1 MSSTVDWPRRM
12 LSGAAKLLAAGA
24 IPAAAAT
31 AFGYLSARRFGVRYE
46 TLAILPQHAQPFRI
60 LHIGDMHLVAG
71 DRAKRDFVRELA
83 VLEPDFII
91 NTGDNPGGVDAVDDV
106 LEALEPLLEVPGV
119 FVPGSND
126 LFGPRSANPLRY
138 LRAPTTMETTSQ
150 HHQTID
156 VRAMFDRFMAPG
168 QWQYLA
174 NRTLQLSVR
183 EDLEFVLAG
192 THDAHMHADRWPGF
206 GHIHPASGLD
216 SAEQGQL
223 KIAVTHAPY
232 RRVLDAA
239 TADGADLIFAGHTH
253 GGQVALPAYGAI
265 VSNCDVP
272 TGWASG
278 MTTWRAAGHT
288 SLLHVTAGIGASPTV
303 PLRTFCPPEA
313 VVIDL
318 VSSEKTDG

>member
-1 MSSTVDWPRRM
+1 MPSTVHWPRRM

-24 IPAAAAT
+24 LPAAAAT
-31 AFGYLSARRFGVRYE
+31 AFGYLSARRFGIRYE
-46 TLAILPQHAQPFRI
+46 TLAILPRGHEPFRL

-71 DRAKRDFVRELA
+71 DRAKRDFVRDLVA
-83 VLEPDFII
+83 VDPDFVI
-91 NTGDNPGGVDAVDDV
+91 NTGDNPGGADAIDDV
-106 LEALEPLLEVPGV
+106 VAALEPLLEIPGV

-126 LFGPRSANPLRY
+126 LYGPRSANPLRY
-138 LRAPTTMETTSQ
+138 LRAPTTMESTSH

-156 VRAMFDRFMAPG
+156 VRAMFDRFMSPG
-168 QWQYLA
+168 PWHYPA

-183 EDLEFVLAG
+183 DDLRFVLAG

-206 GHIHPASGLD
+206 GRVQPDSDQG
-216 SAEQGQL
+216 SAEPPIQL

-239 TADGADLIFAGHTH
+239 TADGADVIFAGHTH

-265 VSNCDVP
+265 VSNCDLP

-278 MTTWRAAGHT
+278 LTTWRAAGHT
-288 SLLHVTAGIGASPTV
+288 SHLHVTAGIGASPTV

-313 VVIDL
+313 VVLDL
-318 VSSEKTDG
+318 VAAEA